1 MRFLFCKHRFLY
13 YLCTHNSDRFILTI
27 YRGIEQLAA
36 RRAHNPEV
44 GGSSPPPATK
54 GAERKFGPLFFC
66 PLHAKS
72 PKNKTKSRF
81 GKISLSLYSAEKT
94 ATHPKQDL
102 RNPRTTRHARL
113 RPGCNVSGR
122 NGHSGEHRSHADVRC
137 HPTGTHNSASRPN
150 RTAGNTDAG
159 TLRK

>member
-1 MRFLFCKHRFLY
+1 MRILFCKHRFLY

-36 RRAHNPEV
+36 RRAHNRRSEV
-44 GGSSPPPATK
+44 RVLLPLPKGPNESSVPCFFALSTQK
-54 GAERKFGPLFFC
+54 VRKI
-66 PLHAKS
+66 KQKDIS
-72 PKNKTKSRF
+72 
-81 GKISLSLYSAEKT
+81 GKVSLSLYSAEKT

-122 NGHSGEHRSHADVRC
+122 NGHSGEHRGHAGVRC
-137 HPTGTHNSASRPN
+137 HPAGTHNSASRPN